1 MKIQKF
7 LCIFM
12 MLMSMLSFMSCSK
25 DDDKVDNGGGSTP
38 PVNNPLVDIGKQL
51 LVSVGETGSRL
62 SYKYDEK
69 LRPYYC
75 SLEHSS
81 GKQEDVFTIDYD
93 KGTILVW
100 EEFGD
105 WSISFTKNGYIDRIK
120 GSWEYTEYN
129 KIFSGSIDLLCS
141 YDNDGHLLGV
151 DIVEEFY
158 GDPKESGKHTRK
170 VTLVWNNGNLDSIE
184 QNSVWQNE
192 DGSVST
198 LVWTRNFEYGDQPN
212 TYRQYI
218 GYLSC
223 DGNDSPFFAAGLM
236 GIGSERLPTSVAVVE
251 KNSFHEDKY
260 VENATFTLN
269 DNGSINAETWVN
281 EYGSIDRYIYSYTP
295 VTSYTRSAFPIESN
309 WCSNCKTTSSMTKAD
324 HIRSLLSI
332 LPFVSKNNR
341 KVNQK

>member
-120 GSWEYTEYN
+120 GSWEYTEDNN
-129 KIFSGSIDLLCS
+129 KYSGSIDLLCS

-218 GYLSC
+218 GYLSE

-281 EYGSIDRYIYSYTP
+281 EYGSIDIYIYSYTP

-332 LPFVSKNNR
+332 LPFVSKINR

>member
-120 GSWEYTEYN
+120 GSWEYTEDN
-129 KIFSGSIDLLCS
+129 KIYSGSIDLLCS

-218 GYLSC
+218 
-223 DGNDSPFFAAGLM
+223 
-236 GIGSERLPTSVAVVE
+236 VE
-251 KNSFHEDKY
+251 
-260 VENATFTLN
+260 
-269 DNGSINAETWVN
+269 
-281 EYGSIDRYIYSYTP
+281 P
-295 VTSYTRSAFPIESN
+295 
-309 WCSNCKTTSSMTKAD
+309 
-324 HIRSLLSI
+324 
-332 LPFVSKNNR
+332 
-341 KVNQK
+341 